1 MKKIKGEEE
10 KKFLNT
16 RFNLIEVVAVMF
28 VTVIISVTI
37 TILVTHK
44 TKDAAKIVKTNNDLK
59 EVLSAYDTIMSEYY
73 DEVDKKTLV
82 NSAIEG
88 MMSCLKDPYTEFY
101 DEKES
106 QEFSDNLE
114 GNYTGIGIE
123 IKLDDSKKLVVNRV
137 FDESPASKAGVKSG
151 DFIISIDG
159 TSTKDKTLDEIS
171 KLIKDDKKT
180 EVKIEIERDKKI
192 EVYTMQKTKVDLPS
206 VEYKII
212 EQKGKKIAKIDITT
226 FANNTYKQFKKV
238 YDEVSTKK
246 VDGIILDLRG
256 NTGGYLTTAT
266 SIIEMFVNKG
276 DVMYQLSS
284 KGNTQKVTNE
294 KERIIKE
301 KVVVLVNGASASA
314 SEILTATLKENVSSE
329 VVGTKTYGK
338 GKVQKAKKLANGT
351 MMKYTIQNW
360 LTPSGKEID
369 GKGVEPTIEVKMD
382 QKYYDNPSDKTDN
395 QLQKAL
401 EVITK

>member
-1 MKKIKGEEE
+1 MSKLKGEKE
-10 KKFLNT
+10 KKFLST
-16 RFNLIEVVAVMF
+16 KFNLIEVVSVMF

-37 TILVTHK
+37 TILVTHATRDTAK
-44 TKDAAKIVKTNNDLK
+44 TVKANSDLK
-59 EVLSAYDTIMSEYY
+59 EVMSAYDTIMSEYY
-73 DEVDKKTLV
+73 DEVDKKSLV
-82 NSAIEG
+82 NAAIEG
-88 MMSCLKDPYTEFY
+88 MMSCLKDPYTEFF

-106 QEFSDNLE
+106 QDFTDGLE
-114 GNYTGIGIE
+114 GNYTGVGIE
-123 IKLDDSKKLVVNRV
+123 IKLDDSKRTIINRV
-137 FDESPASKAGVKSG
+137 FDESPASKAGLKSG
-151 DFIISIDG
+151 DYLISIDG
-159 TSTKDKTLDEIS
+159 TSTKDKSLDEIA

-180 EVKIEIERDKKI
+180 QVKIEVERDKKT
-192 EVYTMQKTKVDLPS
+192 ETYTMSKTKVDLPS

-212 EQKGKKIAKIDITT
+212 EQKGKKIAKIDIST

-238 YDEVSTKK
+238 YDEIEGKK

-266 SIIEMFVNKG
+266 SIIEMFLNKG

-284 KGNTQKVTNE
+284 KGNVQKVKNE
-294 KERIIKE
+294 KDKVINE

-314 SEILTATLKENVSSE
+314 SEILTAALKENLSSE

-360 LTPSGKEID
+360 LTPTGKEID
-369 GKGVEPTIEVKMD
+369 GKGVEPTIEIKMD
-382 QKYYDNPSDKTDN
+382 KKYYENPSDKTDN
-395 QLQKAL
+395 QLVKAL